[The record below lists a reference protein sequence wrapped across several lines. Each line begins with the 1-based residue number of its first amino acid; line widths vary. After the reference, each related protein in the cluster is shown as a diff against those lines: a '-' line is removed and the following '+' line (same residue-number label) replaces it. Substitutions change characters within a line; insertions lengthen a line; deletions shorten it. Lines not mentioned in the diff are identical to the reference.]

1 MYVCVPYAGR
11 SPQKP
16 EKDNG
21 YSGTEVIGG
30 CMMPDMGSGNQ
41 TGVSLYEYEVTY
53 PFPFLDPFKKFK
65 S

>member
-1 MYVCVPYAGR
+1 
-11 SPQKP
+11 
-16 EKDNG
+16 
-21 YSGTEVIGG
+21 
-30 CMMPDMGSGNQ
+30 MPDMGSGNQ